1 MRIWCVK
8 DKKRKDGII
17 MSIFEPADILIPQN
31 ANFSKWSV
39 VACDQ
44 YTSEPEYWEDVKK
57 TVGDSPSTL
66 NIIYPEVYLEE
77 ENGDARIDSI
87 NRTMQRYLDEGIFRE
102 LKNALI
108 YVKRTQSDGKT
119 RKGIIGK
126 LDLDEYDFS
135 KGSQSKIRATE
146 GTIVERIPPR
156 QRVRRGAPLEL
167 PHIIMLIDDR
177 EKTVIEPLEA
187 AVSRFEKL
195 YDFELMKNSGHI
207 TGYALDDAAKE
218 SVLETMKKLG
228 DREAFEKKYD
238 AYGKGVLMFAA
249 GDGNHSLATAKQC
262 WEEIKPT
269 LSDAERKNHPARF
282 ALVEVMNI
290 HDTALE
296 FEPIQRV
303 IFDTEPEK
311 LLAALKDYYKTG
323 KSGQLID
330 YVYGENEGSIY
341 IENPSSNLPVG
352 SLQNFLDEYLRKNG
366 GRIDYIH
373 GNDVVRNLAKADN
386 TIGFMV
392 DGMEKNELFPTV
404 IKDGSLPRKTFSM
417 GEAADK
423 RFYLECKKIK

>member
-1 MRIWCVK
+1 MA
-8 DKKRKDGII
+8 
-17 MSIFEPADILIPQN
+17 IFEAADILIPKN
-31 ANFSKWSV
+31 VDFTKWSV

-44 YTSEPEYWEDVKK
+44 YTSEPEYWEDIKK
-57 TVGDSPSTL
+57 AVGDSPSTL

-77 ENGDARIDSI
+77 ANGDERIKNI
-87 NRTMQRYLDEGIFRE
+87 NAKMQSYLDGGIFKE
-102 LKNALI
+102 LKNSLI
-108 YVKRTQSDGKT
+108 YVERTQSDGKT
-119 RKGIIGK
+119 RKGIVGK

-146 GTIVERIPPR
+146 GTIIERIPPR

-177 EKTVIEPLEA
+177 EKAVVEPLVA
-187 AVSRFEKL
+187 KKDSFYKL
-195 YDFELMKNSGHI
+195 YDFDLMKGSGHL
-207 TGYALDDAAKE
+207 TGYALDDDAKQT
-218 SVLETMKKLG
+218 VLSKIEELG
-228 DREAFEKKYD
+228 DKDAFDEKYGVH
-238 AYGKGVLMFAA
+238 GKGVLMFAA
-249 GDGNHSLATAKQC
+249 GDGNHSLATAKSC
-262 WEEIKPT
+262 WEEIKQT
-269 LSDAERKNHPARF
+269 LTSEEKANHPARY

-303 IFDTEPEK
+303 IFDTDPEK
-311 LLAALKDYYKTG
+311 MLSALKDYYKTG
-323 KSGQLID
+323 KSGQRID
-330 YVYGENEGSIY
+330 YVYGDNEGSIY

-352 SLQNFLDEYLRKNG
+352 SLQNFLDRYLAENG

-373 GNDVVRNLAKADN
+373 GNDVVRSLAKADN

-392 DGMEKNELFPTV
+392 DAMQKNDLFLTV

-423 RFYLECKKIK
+423 RFYLECKRIK